1 MSNEKIWVNKK
12 IRLGWF
18 FVILGILF
26 SLVGIAFEIFLSY
39 IPYNISIITGL
50 GILWFGIWIGIIVKY
65 YAAKRDSVSVKR
77 LMVEEYDE
85 RNVIIKY
92 RAGYRAFWVSIVLVY
107 ILLLWLS
114 LSSNGSLP
122 PIGKDLLWYI
132 QAACVVIPF
141 LVYIVSFITDQKK
154 I

>member
-26 SLVGIAFEIFLSY
+26 SLVGIAFEIFWSF
-39 IPYNISIITGL
+39 IPYNVSIITGL
-50 GILWFGIWIGIIVKY
+50 GILWLGIGIGIIVKY
-65 YAAKRDSVSVKR
+65 YAAKKDSISVKR
-77 LMVEEYDE
+77 LMIEEQDE
-85 RNVIIKY
+85 RNTIIKF
-92 RAGYRAFWVSIVLVY
+92 RAGYRGFWVSIIMVY

-114 LSSNGSLP
+114 LASNGSLP
-122 PIGKDLLWYI
+122 PIEKDLLWYI
-132 QAACVVIPF
+132 QAACVIIPF
-141 LVYIVSFITDQKK
+141 SVYVISFLIDQKK

>member
-1 MSNEKIWVNKK
+1 MSKEKIWVNKK

-50 GILWFGIWIGIIVKY
+50 GILWFGIGIGIIVKY

-77 LMVEEYDE
+77 LMVEEHDE

-141 LVYIVSFITDQKK
+141 LVYIISFLLDQKR

>member
-1 MSNEKIWVNKK
+1 MSKEKIWVNKK

-26 SLVGIAFEIFLSY
+26 SLVGIAFELFLSY

-50 GILWFGIWIGIIVKY
+50 GILWFGIGIGIIVKY

-77 LMVEEYDE
+77 LMVEEHDE

-132 QAACVVIPF
+132 QAACVVLPF
-141 LVYIVSFITDQKK
+141 LVYIISFLSDQKR